1 MAITAVQLFSVP
13 VSDQSRSRDWYV
25 DVLGFELVSDT
36 PMGPDARWVQVRP
49 RGAYTSI
56 TLVTWF
62 ETMRPGDVSG
72 IVIET
77 DDLDGDVALLRSR
90 GIDFPDGIIQEPWGR
105 FVSLAD
111 PDGNGLLL
119 QATDIAFMTGGASEA

>member
-13 VSDQSRSRDWYV
+13 VSDQTRSRDWYV

-36 PMGPDARWVQVRP
+36 LMGPDSRWVQVRP
-49 RGAYTSI
+49 RGGYTSI

-62 ETMRPGDVSG
+62 ETMSPGDVSG

-77 DDLDGDVALLRSR
+77 DDLDADVELLRSR
-90 GIDFPDGIIQEPWGR
+90 GIAFPDGILEEPWGR
-105 FVSLAD
+105 FVTLAD
-111 PDGNGLLL
+111 PDGNGLIL
-119 QATDIAFMTGGASEA
+119 QATDIAFMTGSATEQ